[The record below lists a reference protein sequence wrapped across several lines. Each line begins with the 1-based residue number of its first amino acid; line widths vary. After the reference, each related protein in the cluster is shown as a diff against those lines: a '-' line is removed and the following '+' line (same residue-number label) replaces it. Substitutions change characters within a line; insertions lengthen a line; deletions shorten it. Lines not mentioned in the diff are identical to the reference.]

1 MVSKSLH
8 SKSLQSKSHQFIIP
22 TDPIKIPT
30 NPIKIPTDP
39 IKIPT
44 EACQNPYSK
53 FKIPTITIRS
63 KMAQSKSLLVGI
75 SIDQLGEPSKKMGK
89 VGILS
94 QPGGGV

>member
-1 MVSKSLH
+1 MS
-8 SKSLQSKSHQFIIP
+8 QSDPIKIP

-30 NPIKIPTDP
+30 NPIKIPTDPIKIPTNP

-63 KMAQSKSLLVGI
+63 KIGQSKSLLVGI
-75 SIDQLGEPSKKMGK
+75 LIDQLVDCHNPYKSAIKGRSLKIS
-89 VGILS
+89 VT
-94 QPGGGV
+94 VR